1 MKKKNQQRALS
12 TVLVAVIGAAAAG
25 PVLLDGIG
33 LLPSARAQNAE
44 ERKKER
50 EQQREKQRPP
60 PSRQQ
65 TQPGGGGGPP
75 PPRATQPIPPRAQQE
90 RELPRREPS
99 ARPSQDRPQ
108 LREQPPPRPVQQ
120 FQPPTEAKP
129 HPKPADASP
138 PELRKKEGVQPPPGA
153 KPYSQP
159 KPADASPP
167 ELRRKE
173 GFQPRPGQPG
183 AQPPPAALQKVPPSG
198 PGPARP
204 QTVTPGPQPGQPG
217 QPAPQGFAPRR
228 FEDVKKFRVE
238 RVEKGGDRKVI
249 QEPGRRFIVKEHNR
263 TIVRH
268 DESER
273 FLRRPGAR
281 SEPRPDGTVETFYI
295 GRNGVRVVTVV
306 DANGRLLRRFRRD
319 RDGREYNIIDN
330 RRFYRNVGIGLGIG
344 ALGIIALN
352 LPPPHVTIPYD
363 RYIVDYDRVSDDDLY
378 DTLVAPP
385 IETLD
390 RPYSLEEIRDNYE
403 LRARV
408 RSIDIDSI
416 YFDSGAWEVT
426 PDQYD
431 KLRRIARAILR
442 VLERNPEA
450 VFLIAGYTDAVG
462 SDEDNA
468 SLSDRRA
475 SAVADVLTDRF
486 DVPAENVVTQGY
498 GEQYLKI
505 DTQGPEPRNRRV
517 SIQNIAG
524 LMAER

>member
-1 MKKKNQQRALS
+1 MRKDQRSTLS
-12 TVLVAVIGAAAAG
+12 AVLAASIGAATAG
-25 PVLLDGIG
+25 AILLDGTG
-33 LLPSARAQNAE
+33 LITSAQAQTAE
-44 ERKKER
+44 EKKKEQER
-50 EQQREKQRPP
+50 HGPP
-60 PSRQQ
+60 PPRQQ
-65 TQPGGGGGPP
+65 TQPPPRVTQPPPSP
-75 PPRATQPIPPRAQQE
+75 PPRVHEPRQLPPPKPAQQ
-90 RELPRREPS
+90 L
-99 ARPSQDRPQ
+99 
-108 LREQPPPRPVQQ
+108 QPPPGARP
-120 FQPPTEAKP
+120 FPP
-129 HPKPADASP
+129 PKPADASP
-138 PELRKKEGVQPPPGA
+138 PEFKKKEGPQRFQQPPGGPPPATFKAPPPSGQPGGPPPATFKAPPPG
-153 KPYSQP
+153 
-159 KPADASPP
+159 
-167 ELRRKE
+167 
-173 GFQPRPGQPG
+173 GQPG
-183 AQPPPAALQKVPPSG
+183 GPPPATFKTVPPPEQG
-198 PGPARP
+198 PGRP
-204 QTVTPGPQPGQPG
+204 VTVTPGPQPGQPG
-217 QPAPQGFAPRR
+217 QAGPPGFAPRR

-249 QEPGRRFIVKEHNR
+249 QEPGGRFIVKEHNR

-306 DANGRLLRRFRRD
+306 DGNGRLLRRFRRD
-319 RDGREYNIIDN
+319 RDGRERNIIDN

-352 LPPPHVTIPYD
+352 LPPPRVTIPYD

-378 DTLVAPP
+378 DTLMAPP
-385 IETLD
+385 IEALD

-442 VLERNPEA
+442 VLESNPEA

-462 SDEDNA
+462 PDEDNA

-517 SIQNIAG
+517 SIQNVSG

>member
-1 MKKKNQQRALS
+1 
-12 TVLVAVIGAAAAG
+12 
-25 PVLLDGIG
+25 
-33 LLPSARAQNAE
+33 
-44 ERKKER
+44 
-50 EQQREKQRPP
+50 
-60 PSRQQ
+60 
-65 TQPGGGGGPP
+65 
-75 PPRATQPIPPRAQQE
+75 
-90 RELPRREPS
+90 
-99 ARPSQDRPQ
+99 
-108 LREQPPPRPVQQ
+108 
-120 FQPPTEAKP
+120 
-129 HPKPADASP
+129 
-138 PELRKKEGVQPPPGA
+138 
-153 KPYSQP
+153 
-159 KPADASPP
+159 
-167 ELRRKE
+167 
-173 GFQPRPGQPG
+173 
-183 AQPPPAALQKVPPSG
+183 
-198 PGPARP
+198 
-204 QTVTPGPQPGQPG
+204 
-217 QPAPQGFAPRR
+217 
-228 FEDVKKFRVE
+228 VKKFRVE

-281 SEPRPDGTVETFYI
+281 SEPRSDGTVETFYI
-295 GRNGVRVVTVV
+295 GRNGMRIVTVV
-306 DANGRLLRRFRRD
+306 NADGRLLRRFRRD

-352 LPPPHVTIPYD
+352 LPPPRVTIPYD
-363 RYIVDYDRVSDDDLY
+363 EYIVDYDRASDDDLY
-378 DTLVAPP
+378 ETLIAPP

-431 KLRRIARAILR
+431 KLSRIAHAILR
-442 VLERNPEA
+442 VLERNPDA

-475 SAVADVLTDRF
+475 AAVADVLTDRF
-486 DVPAENVVTQGY
+486 DVPAENLVTQGY
-498 GEQYLKI
+498 GEQYLKV

-517 SIQNIAG
+517 SIQNVTG

>member
-1 MKKKNQQRALS
+1 MTKDRRSALS
-12 TVLVAVIGAAAAG
+12 AVVAAG
-25 PVLLDGIG
+25 IGVATASAILLDGTG
-33 LLPSARAQNAE
+33 LIASAQAQTADE
-44 ERKKER
+44 KKREHERHR
-50 EQQREKQRPP
+50 
-60 PSRQQ
+60 
-65 TQPGGGGGPP
+65 PP
-75 PPRATQPIPPRAQQE
+75 PPRQQPGGNPPPPRVT
-90 RELPRREPS
+90 
-99 ARPSQDRPQ
+99 
-108 LREQPPPRPVQQ
+108 QPPPSTPQRTYEPRQLPPSRPAQQ
-120 FQPPTEAKP
+120 FQQPPGAQP
-129 HPKPADASP
+129 FPPPKPADASP
-138 PELRKKEGVQPPPGA
+138 PEYKKREGSPRFQPPPG
-153 KPYSQP
+153 
-159 KPADASPP
+159 
-167 ELRRKE
+167 
-173 GFQPRPGQPG
+173 GQPG
-183 AQPPPAALQKVPPSG
+183 GPPPSTFKTIPPSGGQPGGPPPATFKAVPPEQG
-198 PGPARP
+198 PGRP
-204 QTVTPGPQPGQPG
+204 VTVTPGPQPGQPG
-217 QPAPQGFAPRR
+217 QFGQQGLAPRR
-228 FEDVKKFRVE
+228 YDDVKKFRVE
-238 RVEKGGDRKVI
+238 RIEKGGDRKVI
-249 QEPGRRFIVKEHNR
+249 QEPGGRFIVREHNR

-306 DANGRLLRRFRRD
+306 DANGRLLRRYRRD

-330 RRFYRNVGIGLGIG
+330 RRFYRNLGIGVGIGT
-344 ALGIIALN
+344 LGIIALN
-352 LPPPHVTIPYD
+352 LPPPRVTIPYD

-378 DTLVAPP
+378 DTLIAPP
-385 IETLD
+385 IEDLD

-416 YFDSGAWEVT
+416 YFDTGAWEVT

-442 VLERNPEA
+442 VLESNPDA

-475 SAVADVLTDRF
+475 AAVGDVLADRF
-486 DVPAENVVTQGY
+486 DVPAENIVTQGY

-517 SIQNIAG
+517 SIQNVSG